1 MLCLDVNLL
10 TDLPFR
16 PDGPERCTRR
26 PEGRLDDLPELA
38 AGFEPAT

>member
-16 PDGPERCTRR
+16 PDGPEPCPQRVEERF
-26 PEGRLDDLPELA
+26 DDLPELA